1 MAANMQ
7 RKRVRIGDLLV
18 EQKIISEAQLQAALA
33 EQKKSGR
40 KLGRVLIENGFVDE
54 DKLLRLLSE
63 QLDIPYEPRAVT
75 YLIEKHYKGEARP
88 FRYCQP
94 RDLLLQVRNHCLY
107 QAVPVELK
115 PEYFDVAVDTYFA
128 VM

>member
-54 DKLLRLLSE
+54 DRLLRLLSE
-63 QLDIPYEPRAVT
+63 QLDIPYV
-75 YLIEKHYKGEARP
+75 
-88 FRYCQP
+88 
-94 RDLLLQVRNHCLY
+94 DLSRF
-107 QAVPVELK
+107 ELD
-115 PEYFDVAVDTYFA
+115 P
-128 VM
+128 